1 MQLEDLFE
9 KREKSQ
15 LMLISTLMNQP
26 IEAELKDVLTKT
38 SLSRSTLLKYID
50 DLNELAQTNQFELSL
65 QFENDRL
72 MLHMGDHVTKEDLI
86 QLLLPFSIKNKI
98 LTHLYQYEEVNVQK
112 MAHVLLVSD
121 ATLHRQLSTIY
132 TML

>member
-98 LTHLYQYEEVNVQK
+98 LTYLYQYEEVTVQK
-112 MAHVLLVSD
+112 MA
-121 ATLHRQLSTIY
+121 QG
-132 TML
+132 

>member
-50 DLNELAQTNQFELSL
+50 DLKIYIFCLSMEIKCSTL
-65 QFENDRL
+65 N
-72 MLHMGDHVTKEDLI
+72 K
-86 QLLLPFSIKNKI
+86 QLPKI
-98 LTHLYQYEEVNVQK
+98 LKYPSSK
-112 MAHVLLVSD
+112 
-121 ATLHRQLSTIY
+121 
-132 TML
+132 